1 MTTPPQP
8 ASPRSAPPL
17 HASQWHTTPIHFWSP
32 ANRRWYGFLPSLQPC
47 RTATNQLSFAVTIMP
62 RPNAQIWAFLHR
74 RSCSTD
80 LWIGQLFLE
89 HSTFLPT
96 SHHRPHVRRQ
106 IQQTAIWNAQFVC
119 VNHLPEP
126 SLSSELNFHVSESV
140 CECWCLCLRVF
151 VLVGARMTRF
161 AYEKMY
167 RAVTVT
173 YKITRKLLFSYS
185 LREEDNYICESAKDT
200 T

>member
-1 MTTPPQP
+1 MTTPTQP

-62 RPNAQIWAFLHR
+62 HPNAQIWAFLHQ

-89 HSTFLPT
+89 HCTFLPT
-96 SHHRPHVRRQ
+96 SHHHPHVRRQ
-106 IQQTAIWNAQFVC
+106 IQPTAIWIALFVC
-119 VNHLPEP
+119 VNF
-126 SLSSELNFHVSESV
+126 ELNFHVSESV

-151 VLVGARMTRF
+151 VLVGARMTMF

-173 YKITRKLLFSYS
+173 YKINRKLLFHYS
-185 LREEDNYICESAKDT
+185 LREDVNSICESAKDT

>member
-1 MTTPPQP
+1 MHHSDTPHPFTSGVQP
-8 ASPRSAPPL
+8 TDVDMDFYPACNPAGQPL
-17 HASQWHTTPIHFWSP
+17 ISSHLQWQ
-32 ANRRWYGFLPSLQPC
+32 LCPS
-47 RTATNQLSFAVTIMP
+47 
-62 RPNAQIWAFLHR
+62 PNAQIWAFLHR

-106 IQQTAIWNAQFVC
+106 IQQTAIWIARFVC

>member
-1 MTTPPQP
+1 
-8 ASPRSAPPL
+8 
-17 HASQWHTTPIHFWSP
+17 
-32 ANRRWYGFLPSLQPC
+32 
-47 RTATNQLSFAVTIMP
+47 MP

-106 IQQTAIWNAQFVC
+106 IQQTAIWIARFVC

-126 SLSSELNFHVSESV
+126 SLSSELNFHVSESAWWVLMLVFACICARWCAYDDV
-140 CECWCLCLRVF
+140 CIWKNLQSSHSHLQNYQKITVQLLIERKRQLYLWICQRRYLNFLIRGVGKIHA
-151 VLVGARMTRF
+151 LVGDYMQPWNISGF
-161 AYEKMY
+161 
-167 RAVTVT
+167 
-173 YKITRKLLFSYS
+173 
-185 LREEDNYICESAKDT
+185 
-200 T
+200 